1 MIENIS
7 YYNLFLKAIETYG
20 PKGFSGI
27 DPNDPLIIEL
37 EEIMKKNDQFFYFGD
52 LILFQI
58 IYTSKRSLDMMG
70 IEPGVLSGFN
80 FFQAI
85 YPDEMQR
92 NILGRT
98 TLLKLAHEL
107 YLAEKGYKIIST
119 NFRLKNAEGKYI
131 NLLTQFFIYYST
143 VPYKS
148 VFTLKVHTN
157 IDWFKKHKHGYHYYL
172 GDDLSNF
179 RYPDKELLMIGNEFS
194 RREFD
199 IIKMLEK
206 GLSSEYIA
214 EQLFLSPNTVNT
226 HRRNI
231 LRKAQKTKLSELIY
245 DLKERG
251 LL

>member
-1 MIENIS
+1 
-7 YYNLFLKAIETYG
+7 
-20 PKGFSGI
+20 
-27 DPNDPLIIEL
+27 
-37 EEIMKKNDQFFYFGD
+37 
-52 LILFQI
+52 
-58 IYTSKRSLDMMG
+58 
-70 IEPGVLSGFN
+70 
-80 FFQAI
+80 
-85 YPDEMQR
+85 MQR
-92 NILGRT
+92 NMLGRT

-157 IDWFKKHKHGYHYYL
+157 IDWFKKHKHGHHFYL

-179 RYPDKELLMIGNEFS
+179 RYPDKELLTIGNEFS

-206 GLSSEYIA
+206 GHNSLQIA
-214 EQLFLSPNTVNT
+214 EKLFLSPNTVHT

-231 LRKAQKTKLSELIY
+231 LRKAQKANMAELIY